1 MTIQVHGA
9 PLSPYVRK
17 LRIML
22 AEKGID
28 YELKMAVPYDLP
40 EGYEKLNPLMRIP
53 AYQDEE
59 VTLADS
65 AVICHYIEQKESST
79 PLMPSSPAARAQCE
93 WLEKYADYE
102 LAPYT
107 TATIFRHTL
116 ILPLIKLST
125 NHTLITQ
132 AKEQHLPPLFHYLSE
147 QLGDND
153 WFVENTFSLADIAIA
168 CQLINMEHAKHT
180 LDENRW
186 PTLHAFLQRCY
197 ARESFSAILPQEQ
210 KQIEQ
215 ILAHING

>member
-17 LRIML
+17 VRVML

-40 EGYEKLNPLMRIP
+40 DGYEKLNPLMRIP
-53 AYQDEE
+53 AYQDDD

-65 AVICHYIEQKESST
+65 AIICHYIEQKQHGAQ
-79 PLMPSSPAARAQCE
+79 LMPRSPAGRAQCE

-107 TATIFRHTL
+107 TAIIFRQTL
-116 ILPLIKLST
+116 ILPLIKQAT
-125 NHTLITQ
+125 DHALIAQ
-132 AKEQHLPPLFHYLSE
+132 AKEEQLPPLFSYLSE

-168 CQLINMEHAKHT
+168 CQLINMEHAKQV
-180 LDENRW
+180 LDKDRW
-186 PTLHAFLQRCY
+186 PALHAFLQRCY
-197 ARESFSAILPQEQ
+197 ARDSFSEILPQEQ
-210 KQIEQ
+210 KQIEKV
-215 ILAHING
+215 LAHIDG

>member
-1 MTIQVHGA
+1 MAIQVHGA

-17 LRIML
+17 VRIML

-40 EGYEKLNPLMRIP
+40 AGYEKLNPLMRIP

-65 AVICHYIEQKESST
+65 AVICHYIEQKENGT
-79 PLMPSSPAARAQCE
+79 PLIPSSAAGRAQCE

-116 ILPLIKLST
+116 ILPLIKQET
-125 NHTLITQ
+125 DHALIEQ
-132 AKEQHLPPLFHYLSE
+132 ARAEQLPPLFNYLSE

-168 CQLINMEHAKHT
+168 CQLINMEHAKHV

-186 PTLHAFLQRCY
+186 SALHTFLRRCY
-197 ARESFSAILPQEQ
+197 ARDSFKSILPQEQ
-210 KQIEQ
+210 MQIEKV
-215 ILAHING
+215 LAHIKG

>member
-1 MTIQVHGA
+1 MAIQVHGA

-17 LRIML
+17 VRVML

-53 AYQDEE
+53 AYRDED

-65 AVICHYIEQKESST
+65 AVICHYIEQKDNST
-79 PLMPSSPAARAQCE
+79 PLMPSSAAGRAQCE

-107 TATIFRHTL
+107 TAAIFRHTL
-116 ILPLIKLST
+116 ILPLIKQATDHS
-125 NHTLITQ
+125 LIER
-132 AKEQHLPPLFHYLSE
+132 AKEELLPPLFNYLSE

-168 CQLINMEHAKHT
+168 CQLINMEHAQHA
-180 LDENRW
+180 LDEKRW
-186 PTLHAFLQRCY
+186 PALHAFLQRCY
-197 ARESFSAILPQEQ
+197 VRESFSAILPQER
-210 KQIEQ
+210 KQIDKV
-215 ILAHING
+215 LAHIHR

>member
-1 MTIQVHGA
+1 MAIQVHGA

-17 LRIML
+17 VRVFLT
-22 AEKGID
+22 EKGID

-59 VTLADS
+59 LTLADS
-65 AVICHYIEQKESST
+65 AVICHYIEQKENTT
-79 PLMPSSPAARAQCE
+79 PLMPSSAGGRAKCE

-116 ILPLIKLST
+116 ILPLIQQQTDLE
-125 NHTLITQ
+125 LIEE
-132 AKEQHLPPLFHYLSE
+132 AIRVHLPPLFNYLCE
-147 QLGDND
+147 ELGDND

-180 LDENRW
+180 VDEKRW
-186 PTLHAFLQRCY
+186 PTLNAFLQRCY
-197 ARESFSAILPQEQ
+197 ARDSFRAILPQEQ
-210 KQIEQ
+210 KQIEKV
-215 ILAHING
+215 IAHIDR

>member
-1 MTIQVHGA
+1 MAIQVHGA

-17 LRIML
+17 VRVML

-40 EGYEKLNPLMRIP
+40 RGYEKLNPLMRIP

-65 AVICHYIEQKESST
+65 AVICHYIEQKENST
-79 PLMPSSPAARAQCE
+79 PLIPSSAAGRAQCE

-116 ILPLIKLST
+116 ILPLIKQEPD
-125 NHTLITQ
+125 HALIEQ
-132 AKEQHLPPLFHYLSE
+132 AQVEKLPPLFNYLSE

-153 WFVENTFSLADIAIA
+153 WFVDNTFSLADIAIA
-168 CQLINMEHAKHT
+168 CQLINMEHARYA

-186 PTLHAFLQRCY
+186 PALHAFLQRCY
-197 ARESFSAILPQEQ
+197 ARESFSVILPQEQ
-210 KQIEQ
+210 KQIEKV
-215 ILAHING
+215 LAHIKG